1 MLRLSA
7 SAVLPKWSR
16 TVTGGGSLVVCAR
29 FFWLS
34 QVRVPP
40 SELELSWL
48 ETESSLRHFVETIGF
63 CSRHSARYAVRV
75 KSRCFLLEREA
86 DLYTL
91 YNLHCLHTILSP
103 RKVSRSGRL
112 FVSHA
117 MAHLHGSGDL
127 HIPEVEV
134 LIKSL
139 IKKKEKRKEKKK
151 KNIINQTNKKQS
163 GTPRC
168 ALKKAASPYGKRE
181 FTVSTVMVLTVSWW
195 KHRIG
200 TYSILVKAP

>member
-1 MLRLSA
+1 MFALVSSGCPKSVYRPQSSNCPGLKRSLAYGTSLRRSA
-7 SAVLPKWSR
+7 S
-16 TVTGGGSLVVCAR
+16 
-29 FFWLS
+29 
-34 QVRVPP
+34 
-40 SELELSWL
+40 
-48 ETESSLRHFVETIGF
+48 F

-181 FTVSTVMVLTVSWW
+181 FTVSTVMVLTVSW
-195 KHRIG
+195 
-200 TYSILVKAP
+200 